1 MPELMVVTGAA
12 GFLGSHLCD
21 TLVERGYDVLAL
33 DDFSTGTPSNLAH
46 LQPRRGFRLVRHD
59 ITEPLPAQADGA
71 SGIFNLACPA
81 SPLHY
86 QRRPVQTV
94 LASTIGLNHV
104 LETARRAN
112 ARVLQA
118 STSEVY
124 GDPLVHPQNERY
136 FGNVNPLGPRAC
148 YDEGKRCAEALC
160 IAYRRQY
167 GVQVRIARIFNSY
180 GPRLLPGDGRVVSNF
195 ISQAIA
201 GQPLTVYGSGEQT
214 RSFCFVD
221 DTIEG
226 LVRLMQSDVEQPV
239 NIGATDEHTMLEM
252 AQIVLKLTGSNS
264 VVERRPLPIDDPRRR
279 RPDIGSARRL
289 LNWAPRVSLNEGL
302 RRTIAHFRQ
311 ELQVPALRG

>member
-1 MPELMVVTGAA
+1 MSELMVVTGAA

-21 TLVERGYDVLAL
+21 ALLARGYEVLAL

-46 LQPRRGFRLVRHD
+46 LDQHPGFRLLRHD
-59 ITEPLPAQADGA
+59 ITEPLPPQADGA

-94 LASTIGLNHV
+94 LASTIGLNNV

-124 GDPLVHPQNERY
+124 GDPLVHPQSERY

-148 YDEGKRCAEALC
+148 YDEGKRCAEALGL
-160 IAYRRQY
+160 AYRRQY
-167 GVQVRIARIFNSY
+167 GLQVRIARIFNSY

-214 RSFCFVD
+214 RSFCFVE
-221 DTIEG
+221 DTIDG
-226 LVRLMQSDVEQPV
+226 LVRLMLSEVEQPL
-239 NIGATDEHTMLEM
+239 NIGATDEHTMLEL

-264 VVERRPLPIDDPRRR
+264 PLVRQPLPVDDPRRR
-279 RPDIGSARRL
+279 RPDIGNARRL
-289 LNWAPRVSLNEGL
+289 LGWTPRVSLNEGL
-302 RRTIAHFRQ
+302 RRTIRHFRQ
-311 ELQVPALRG
+311 TLRTPALES